1 MLKPDI
7 SNAFANAGQS
17 QKIHHLTKR
26 VEELEAEINQL
37 RAVEVDNEEKIVLEA
52 RIQELVTE
60 LADKQGVS
68 EVPINLIDRNPRQP
82 RQTFTKASIQGMAE
96 LLKKQGQ
103 HTPVIL
109 IPLSNGRYLLFDG
122 ERRWRAAPEIGWKT
136 LKAVYIITEIEAND
150 RELHRQAL
158 STTLHREDLNALDL
172 AESLIQQ
179 IIYDYPELEEQ
190 KDSIP
195 RLLNATMSRLERNRK
210 NLELSDIRLASPET
224 QRQWLETVDF
234 KSAEEQK
241 IFDVILALQLN
252 PTSIDTNIFPLLK
265 LSKDLKT
272 AIREEGLESSKAKE
286 LNKLSATQLKMNET
300 QARKARIQLTEKVI
314 QEKLSLSQTKA
325 LVKEI
330 LKKQKSSENTTNQN
344 SKIIKTVKTIG
355 ALELEGLAYNQLEE
369 IRQALE
375 GKLKEIDQKMK
386 GATS

>member
-37 RAVEVDNEEKIVLEA
+37 RAVEVDSEEKIVLEA

-96 LLKKQGQ
+96 LLKNQGQ

-122 ERRWRAAPEIGWKT
+122 ERRWRAAPQLGWKT

-355 ALELEGLAYNQLEE
+355 ALELEGLAYNQLKE

>member
-37 RAVEVDNEEKIVLEA
+37 RAVEVDSEEKIVLEA

-82 RQTFTKASIQGMAE
+82 RQTFTKASIKGMAE

-179 IIYDYPELEEQ
+179 IIYDYPELSEQ

-195 RLLNATMSRLERNRK
+195 RLLNAAMSRLERNRK

-272 AIREEGLESSKAKE
+272 VIREEGLESSKAKE
-286 LNKLSATQLKMNET
+286 LNKLSATQLKINET
-300 QARKARIQLTEKVI
+300 QARKVRIQLTEKVI

-330 LKKQKSSENTTNQN
+330 LKKHKSSENTTNQN
-344 SKIIKTVKTIG
+344 SKILKTVKTIDT
-355 ALELEGLAYNQLEE
+355 LELEGLAYNQLKE

-386 GATS
+386 GASS